1 MNKQNILHVWIRDG
15 IGSNSEKRFNKRM
28 ACCLHGDAKNM
39 RKSLKIA
46 SVATVL
52 FLALGIV
59 VLAYANSQNTLNA
72 SYDEQWQS
80 RMQNMQTFLESNNY
94 TIPEDCT
101 MHGHMRHMPQGQ
113 ANGFPWTERFLE
125 NATLST
131 VQGTVVS
138 EFKGMLILNTDAGQ
152 VRVLLPKEWAV
163 DNEVVGRASLF
174 NGTFASAGQNVTVK
188 VLESELFSNANFSLN
203 VMMGYEAINATG
215 THAYAVLPFNIQP
228 SS

>member
-1 MNKQNILHVWIRDG
+1 
-15 IGSNSEKRFNKRM
+15 
-28 ACCLHGDAKNM
+28 M

-46 SVATVL
+46 SVAAVL
-52 FLALGIV
+52 LLAFGAV
-59 VLAYANSQNTLNA
+59 VFVYASSQNALKAN
-72 SYDEQWQS
+72 YDERQQIA
-80 RMQNMQTFLESNNY
+80 MQNMQTYFDSNN
-94 TIPEDCT
+94 CT
-101 MHGHMRHMPQGQ
+101 LPDHIRCMPQGR

-138 EFKGMLILNTDAGQ
+138 EVKGMLILNTDTGQ
-152 VRVLLPKEWAV
+152 IRVLLPKDWTV
-163 DNEVVGRASLF
+163 GNEVVGRATLF
-174 NGTFASAGQNVTVK
+174 NGTFASSGQNVTVK
-188 VLESELFSNANFSLN
+188 VLKSEVFSNVNFSIN

>member
-1 MNKQNILHVWIRDG
+1 
-15 IGSNSEKRFNKRM
+15 
-28 ACCLHGDAKNM
+28 M

-46 SVATVL
+46 TVAAVL
-52 FLALGIV
+52 FLALGAV
-59 VLAYANSQNTLNA
+59 VFVYASSQNALKAN
-72 SYDEQWQS
+72 YDERQQIA
-80 RMQNMQTFLESNNY
+80 MQNMQTYFDSNN
-94 TIPEDCT
+94 CT
-101 MHGHMRHMPQGQ
+101 LPDHIRCMPQGR

-138 EFKGMLILNTDAGQ
+138 EVKGMLILNTDTGQ
-152 VRVLLPKEWAV
+152 IRVLLPKDWTV
-163 DNEVVGRASLF
+163 RNEVVGRATLF
-174 NGTFASAGQNVTVK
+174 NGTFASSRQNVTVK
-188 VLESELFSNANFSLN
+188 VLKSEVFSNVYFSIN